1 MIEPFRTSKIC
12 KFKKPKRITTNK
24 DLRERE
30 YLTEKEVDKIC
41 KAARKHSRNP
51 VRDECLMLM
60 MFRHG
65 LRASEAVNM
74 KWEQIDL
81 TAGTLH
87 VARLKGSKNSVH
99 PISGVELRLLR
110 KLYKKEDRQRHVF
123 LSERKTPIDATT
135 VYRMVRSMGKYAGLE
150 FPIHPHMLRH
160 GCGYYLANKGVDTRA
175 IQMYMGHT
183 NIQNTVIYTQLS
195 GKSFNGFWGD

>member
-1 MIEPFRTSKIC
+1 MIEPFQTSKIC
-12 KFKKPKRITTNK
+12 KFNKPNRTTTNK

-51 VRDECLMLM
+51 VRDECIILM

-74 KWEQIDL
+74 KWEQVDL

-87 VARLKGSKNSVH
+87 VARLKGSKDSVH

-135 VYRMVRSMGKYAGLE
+135 VYRMVRAMGKHAGLE

-195 GKSFNGFWGD
+195 GKSFNGFWND

>member
-1 MIEPFRTSKIC
+1 MSERRRRTE
-12 KFKKPKRITTNK
+12 FYKKDDK
-24 DLRERE
+24 DDEDVLKK
-30 YLTEKEVDKIC
+30 LKEVRQNLQESLDDDQPTGPK
-41 KAARKHSRNP
+41 P
-51 VRDECLMLM
+51 VRKRGD
-60 MFRHG
+60 
-65 LRASEAVNM
+65 
-74 KWEQIDL
+74 
-81 TAGTLH
+81 
-87 VARLKGSKNSVH
+87 
-99 PISGVELRLLR
+99 R